1 MCCLCLLHEKIKDST
16 RARVLISAFDFS
28 LFPSSATTS
37 LFHFSAR
44 GRERGWSNDG
54 VTAASIEIT
63 RIWLRHG
70 NRVPPLAAVR
80 GTEIRTAPP
89 DHALF
94 LFYLSSS
101 SLRRSPIILL
111 VYSSIVQ
118 FSQPTFQYTFLSF
131 YCISISPCFRHL
143 LEWQVV
149 QIRIEWVAVRTWS
162 LIEMKRNEG
171 VAVSVSL
178 RQNCIL
184 IFWWETQYKHRYLC
198 MYKNLSSINIC
209 THIFLMSI
217 SQRLS
222 QLDLK
227 IHEVSHQE
235 RLAIDEDVASI
246 NRKCNNHVKSS
257 NLISWAKPTLLHLDI
272 FKKSNFFTTPSG
284 PFYLSFYY

>member
-1 MCCLCLLHEKIKDST
+1 MCCLCLLREKIKDST

-54 VTAASIEIT
+54 VTAASIEII

-101 SLRRSPIILL
+101 VEMRSTLTKKKVLKAELGRSSLRRSPIILL

-118 FSQPTFQYTFLSF
+118 FSQPAFQYTFLSF
-131 YCISISPCFRHL
+131 YCISISPCFLWH
-143 LEWQVV
+143 
-149 QIRIEWVAVRTWS
+149 
-162 LIEMKRNEG
+162 
-171 VAVSVSL
+171 
-178 RQNCIL
+178 
-184 IFWWETQYKHRYLC
+184 
-198 MYKNLSSINIC
+198 
-209 THIFLMSI
+209 
-217 SQRLS
+217 
-222 QLDLK
+222 
-227 IHEVSHQE
+227 
-235 RLAIDEDVASI
+235 
-246 NRKCNNHVKSS
+246 
-257 NLISWAKPTLLHLDI
+257 
-272 FKKSNFFTTPSG
+272 
-284 PFYLSFYY
+284 LSFPFLILMAAPIRMTSSTN